1 MAFGTESVGE
11 CGKMWDYTGVSVGL
25 RGIVW
30 DWTVF
35 CGIWGIAAVIWC
47 YIVYLLDKYS

>member
-35 CGIWGIAAVIWC
+35 LWYLGKWSLLYGVI
-47 YIVYLLDKYS
+47 